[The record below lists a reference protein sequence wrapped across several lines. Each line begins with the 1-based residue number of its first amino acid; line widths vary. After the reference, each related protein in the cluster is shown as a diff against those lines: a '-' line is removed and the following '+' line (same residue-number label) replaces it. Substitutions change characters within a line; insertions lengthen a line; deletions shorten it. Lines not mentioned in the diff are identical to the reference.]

1 MKHILITTIAAFVLV
16 GWGGVAAVNPFT
28 RSKVIQELE
37 SRVKDML
44 ELHNNAERKY
54 MTREDFYDL
63 AREKNSSE
71 IL

>member
-1 MKHILITTIAAFVLV
+1 V
-16 GWGGVAAVNPFT
+16 WGVAAVNPFT

>member
-1 MKHILITTIAAFVLV
+1 M
-16 GWGGVAAVNPFT
+16 
-28 RSKVIQELE
+28 IQELE